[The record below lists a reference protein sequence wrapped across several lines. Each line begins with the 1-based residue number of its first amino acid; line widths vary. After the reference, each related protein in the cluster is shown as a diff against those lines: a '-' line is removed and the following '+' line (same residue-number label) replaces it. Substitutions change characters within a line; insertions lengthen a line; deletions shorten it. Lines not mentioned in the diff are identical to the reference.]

1 MQDNTNTINLSS
13 TQDPLVECDLWE
25 QAFEPFEG
33 EYYAALRL
41 GINFAILRKYLD
53 DQLIKYTPIMES
65 LEIAMNVLFR
75 YSEFHDE
82 SYNLFIRLTEGKLTQ
97 EEEQMLKALG
107 IVTF

>member
-1 MQDNTNTINLSS
+1 
-13 TQDPLVECDLWE
+13 
-25 QAFEPFEG
+25 
-33 EYYAALRL
+33 
-41 GINFAILRKYLD
+41 
-53 DQLIKYTPIMES
+53 MES

-82 SYNLFIRLTEGKLTQ
+82 SYNLFIRLTEGKLTA